1 MSLLLLLLQLLQ
13 LLLLLLMML
22 LLLLLLMPRPS
33 RFPDQ
38 FPEVDIVRQV
48 QQELDKVVEEG
59 IADLVKLLK
68 NSETAVSRRTGL
80 LEEDK
85 LEARSRIVKRLKDTW
100 THKDANLA
108 KTGVEEDKIQFGS
121 ELATAKRSCKSPEM
135 LATLE
140 AEFAEV
146 KPGGMKQKS
155 KKKGKLTH
163 RLLEQGLVTP
173 GMLEQLRREMSKDD
187 DR

>member
-1 MSLLLLLLQLLQ
+1 MVPFTSAAPDAPPL
-13 LLLLLLMML
+13 
-22 LLLLLLMPRPS
+22 

-100 THKDANLA
+100 THKDANMA
-108 KTGVEEDKIQFGS
+108 KTGAEKDSAEIQFSS
-121 ELATAKRSCKSPEM
+121 ELASAKSI
-135 LATLE
+135 
-140 AEFAEV
+140 
-146 KPGGMKQKS
+146 
-155 KKKGKLTH
+155 KKTMEGS
-163 RLLEQGLVTP
+163 RGL
-173 GMLEQLRREMSKDD
+173 
-187 DR
+187 

>member
-1 MSLLLLLLQLLQ
+1 MLLLQ
-13 LLLLLLMML
+13 LLLLLQPL
-22 LLLLLLMPRPS
+22 LLLLAPDAPPL

-100 THKDANLA
+100 THKDANMA
-108 KTGVEEDKIQFGS
+108 KTGAEKDSAEIQFSS
-121 ELATAKRSCKSPEM
+121 ELASAKSRCKSPEM

-140 AEFAEV
+140 AEFPEA
-146 KPGGMKQKS
+146 KSGSKKQKS

-173 GMLEQLRREMSKDD
+173 GMLEQLRREMAKDD